1 MMQKETV
8 LCLLRPGYPD
18 DLGKV
23 PVWCWLGVGH
33 CLVLDT
39 DRDLLPCRRLFF
51 RTPAIGPTVLL
62 MLGPTAFAGAIPL
75 LGSLPSIALAILP
88 LRRNRLQAT
97 CLATKDLRGMLR
109 RKRTV
114 ARLQ

>member
-1 MMQKETV
+1 MQKETV
-8 LCLLRPGYPD
+8 LSLLRPGYPD
-18 DLGKV
+18 YLGKV

-39 DRDLLPCRRLFF
+39 GRDLLPCRRLFF

-75 LGSLPSIALAILP
+75 LSSLPRFVLAPLP
-88 LRRNRLQAT
+88 LLRDRLQAT
-97 CLATKDLRGMLR
+97 RLATKDLCGMVR
-109 RKRTV
+109 HKRTV
-114 ARLQ
+114 ARLK